1 MATVNYLKERTNL
14 RTMLVSVLLL
24 LLGLALLVVSETVPL
39 ITDRPWLKSITS
51 NLGGLVVASIS
62 IATLWELFSKRALFD
77 ELLGKANFAEEIRVL
92 GLVGLSVNP
101 LKGADFSKLIRNAN
115 KLDIFVCYANTWRN
129 SYEQDLRVLA
139 RKPNARVRLIVPD
152 PTNQR
157 IIEELAHR
165 FNAANAQE
173 IVDRIETAQ
182 REFKALFT
190 AAESSADFSIWTH
203 HETPVTSF
211 YRFDNVAVMTLYK
224 HARGRGDTPTVIAER
239 PGGLYSY
246 IENEVDAMVKG
257 VGGQAALA
265 TRIYPV
271 AP

>member
-1 MATVNYLKERTNL
+1 M
-14 RTMLVSVLLL
+14 
-24 LLGLALLVVSETVPL
+24 
-39 ITDRPWLKSITS
+39 
-51 NLGGLVVASIS
+51 
-62 IATLWELFSKRALFD
+62 
-77 ELLGKANFAEEIRVL
+77 
-92 GLVGLSVNP
+92 
-101 LKGADFSKLIRNAN
+101 KGVDFSKLIRAAN

-139 RKPNARVRLIVPD
+139 RKPNSRVRLIVPD

-165 FNAANAQE
+165 FNAGNAQE
-173 IVDRIETAQ
+173 IVDKIDTAQ
-182 REFKALFT
+182 REFKGIFT
-190 AAESSADFSIWTH
+190 AAESHADFSIWTH

-211 YRFDNVAVMTLYK
+211 YRFDNVAVVTLYK
-224 HARGRGDTPTVIAER
+224 HARGRGDTPTIVAER

-257 VGGQAALA
+257 VGGHAPLA
-265 TRIYPV
+265 TCVFPP